1 MIVVGDK
8 YKSIISL
15 IRLEAFA
22 MEKLNITILSGEED
36 KHLSGKNHSN
46 LKVYV
51 NDVLMLNS
59 KTKGIYNRSAF
70 LCSDSLIKTTKPEI
84 DKTSESKN
92 AEIINIGEFR
102 ENNASNL
109 KKM

>member
-8 YKSIISL
+8 HKSIISL

-22 MEKLNITILSGEED
+22 MEKLNITILSDEED
-36 KHLSGKNHSN
+36 KHLSGKSCSN

-59 KTKGIYNRSAF
+59 KAKGIHNRSAF
-70 LCSDSLIKTTKPEI
+70 LCAESTIKTTKPEI
-84 DKTSESKN
+84 DKTSKSKN

-102 ENNASNL
+102 ESNASYL